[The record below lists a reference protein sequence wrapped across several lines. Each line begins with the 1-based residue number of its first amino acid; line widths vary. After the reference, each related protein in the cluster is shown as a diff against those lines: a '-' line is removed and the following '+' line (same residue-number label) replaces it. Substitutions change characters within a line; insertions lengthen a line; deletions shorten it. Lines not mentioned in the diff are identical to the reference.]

1 MKCRLHLPQNPVD
14 NMLVQG
20 WRELAC
26 KDGSKAYEGQPPA
39 SSYLYL
45 RLDGVFCSRRR
56 SPRRQGQ
63 RPRGGVRGEG
73 LEGYITLRNHTCS
86 RLKCP
91 KTCALPSRIEEV
103 LTEAGGVHLA
113 TPKQRSGSMK
123 LLPRTWN
130 SVRVVRS
137 AHRFSFLPPRR
148 QNLDVCW
155 PVKAELTQCPQVPPL
170 RDIRRLGFIDSSSL
184 HSPYL
189 LQDVVKGCV
198 AVEKAPFSSHSRKT
212 DRLSTR
218 P

>member
-103 LTEAGGVHLA
+103 LTEAGGVHLLA
-113 TPKQRSGSMK
+113 TPKQPERQHEIITEDVEFRTCRPFCSSILIPSTPSTKSRCLLAGESGINAMPS
-123 LLPRTWN
+123 PTVERYT
-130 SVRVVRS
+130 SIG
-137 AHRFSFLPPRR
+137 FY
-148 QNLDVCW
+148 
-155 PVKAELTQCPQVPPL
+155 
-170 RDIRRLGFIDSSSL
+170 RL
-184 HSPYL
+184 
-189 LQDVVKGCV
+189 
-198 AVEKAPFSSHSRKT
+198 
-212 DRLSTR
+212 
-218 P
+218 